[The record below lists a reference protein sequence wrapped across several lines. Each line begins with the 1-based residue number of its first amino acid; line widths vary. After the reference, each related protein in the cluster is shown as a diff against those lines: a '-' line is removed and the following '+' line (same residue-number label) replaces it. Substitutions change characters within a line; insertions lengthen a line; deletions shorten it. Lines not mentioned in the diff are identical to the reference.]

1 MTTRQPTRRWSPGG
15 TPTSV
20 TDMGKRNRQRSRE
33 RLSAP
38 TTRYEHPEFGV
49 LELRGALTPKTR
61 AEYAAIGGVREDA
74 WQRQVEFLFERLAVR
89 WTIHG
94 LPIDRQQEL
103 LARFRAAS
111 SDERAWMRNVL
122 REHLAENFP
131 ELSAP

>member
-1 MTTRQPTRRWSPGG
+1 
-15 TPTSV
+15 
-20 TDMGKRNRQRSRE
+20 MGKRNRQRSRE

-38 TTRYEHPEFGV
+38 ATSYEHAEFGV
-49 LELRGALTPKTR
+49 LELRGALTPRTR

-89 WTIHG
+89 WTIHD

-103 LARFRAAS
+103 LARFRAGS
-111 SDERAWMRNVL
+111 SDERAWMRTVL
-122 REHLAENFP
+122 RDHLAENFP

>member
-1 MTTRQPTRRWSPGG
+1 
-15 TPTSV
+15 
-20 TDMGKRNRQRSRE
+20 MGKRNRQRSRE

-38 TTRYEHPEFGV
+38 STTYEHPEFGV
-49 LELRGALTPKTR
+49 LELRGAMTPKTR

-94 LPIDRQQEL
+94 LPMERQKEL
-103 LARFRAAS
+103 LGRFRVAS
-111 SDERAWMRNVL
+111 PEERAWMRTVL
-122 REHLAENFP
+122 RDHLADNFP